1 MAFSNQRAVSDGS
14 LQTIILSIAFF
25 DKSEIRVYVSD
36 MEKFAGVDFT
46 WATSNSIQFPTPLP
60 VGATVII
67 RRSTDLSEMRH
78 IFTEGAQFTNQTLD
92 EDYTQILH
100 IAQESVEGSYT
111 KELFNDLDMHGYR
124 VRNMG
129 PALLPGDAVPL
140 DQVQAII
147 GTSADL
153 RRAVRAPAF
162 EGELN
167 ELPEVAARAGKVLG
181 FDSAGDPIATLPAS
195 GSGTELALDL
205 ADPVTV
211 GRGASMVG
219 YNGTTVRDALEALE
233 AATSVARTV
242 STVAAMQALTDLS
255 IGEAVRTLEYHA
267 GTTVGAGQY
276 IVQAT
281 DPGWGIPLAGGYYG
295 VLYDTFCITKFG
307 VRNTLTDQT
316 AELIRMATYADAY
329 VYEIDF
335 LGYSITV
342 PDMVAYTST
351 RGTVFRGLTFYKVHR
366 ITNLKLKNP
375 TGAILT
381 QGWTSLQFIPKVAGT
396 GLFELDNVE
405 FDPYSASYSITSG
418 EEDGALC
425 GFACRRYMGVPAL
438 RDCNYNFKYT
448 NVHFKSP
455 AISYNINTADVLSNN
470 VEYNHM
476 SGEYWGLYAFHL
488 AKDMQASE
496 FHGWFRNDLHTGS
509 GRVLVTSLIHDEA
522 EIGAG
527 SLVLGKWT
535 VRDSSCHL
543 FTTGAEHTVFK
554 HHSVGSLEFQEC
566 HFTDIRGSV
575 EFYSATASRVK
586 ELRVVRVS
594 RPVIATIKFDSLYVE
609 SATLDPQTFN
619 SPVPNQV
626 LGTVEIRKS
635 TVAALF
641 GIGYPA
647 LTVAKLTLVGCRV
660 DSPTEGIG
668 RNGVTSIDTIQ
679 LTDCDLN
686 SPYIIEAPFRTMRID
701 GCRTPAVAW
710 ANAIFNRNTTGNASV
725 VVNNFIADAT
735 YAPSGAFL
743 ISGGVTQAV
752 RLYHSVFT
760 ARPVIGGPNT
770 LVEFGVYP
778 PAPVGP

>member
-1 MAFSNQRAVSDGS
+1 MAIYDAPESLHVGNGVETVFGFNWPYLIPTDLRVAVNGVEVSVMLASPNQVSVVPAPPALSVVRIYRNTPAQNPTHLFATGIPMLPKYIDGNNKQLLYALQEGLQEFDVVAATAERAETLAEQAVMTSD
-14 LQTIILSIAFF
+14 TALSRI
-25 DKSEIRVYVSD
+25 SRSIRVADTDPV
-36 MEKFAGVDFT
+36 
-46 WATSNSIQFPTPLP
+46 PTPLP
-60 VGATVII
+60 PVDG
-67 RRSTDLSEMRH
+67 
-78 IFTEGAQFTNQTLD
+78 
-92 EDYTQILH
+92 
-100 IAQESVEGSYT
+100 
-111 KELFNDLDMHGYR
+111 
-124 VRNMG
+124 
-129 PALLPGDAVPL
+129 
-140 DQVQAII
+140 
-147 GTSADL
+147 
-153 RRAVRAPAF
+153 
-162 EGELN
+162 
-167 ELPEVAARAGKVLG
+167 RAGKVMG
-181 FDSAGDPIATLPAS
+181 FDMAGNPVGVLPMS
-195 GSGTELALDL
+195 GSGTEVALDL

-211 GRGASMVG
+211 GKGAYMVG
-219 YNGTTVRDALEALE
+219 YEGATVHAALQALEAE
-233 AATSVARTV
+233 AAAARTV
-242 STVAAMQALTDLS
+242 PTVAALQVLEGLVSGDV
-255 IGEAVRTLEYHA
+255 VRTAEYHA
-267 GTTVGAGQY
+267 GVGTGAAVY
-276 IVQAT
+276 AVQDT
-281 DPGWGIPLAGGYYG
+281 DPGWGIPLLGGKFA
-295 VLYDTFCITKFG
+295 VLRDAFCVTKFG
-307 VRNTLTDQT
+307 VRNTLGDQT
-316 AELIRMATYADAY
+316 AELRRMAAYADEY

-335 LGYSITV
+335 LGYRITV
-342 PDMVAYTST
+342 PDIAAYTSS
-351 RGTVFRGLTFYKVHR
+351 RGTVFRGLTFYRLHKVK
-366 ITNLKLKNP
+366 NLHLKNP
-375 TGAILT
+375 TGVTLT
-381 QGWTSLQFIPKVAGT
+381 QGWTCMQFIPKVAGT
-396 GLFELDNVE
+396 GLFELENVT
-405 FDPYSASYSITSG
+405 FDPYSPTFSITSG
-418 EEDGALC
+418 EEDGAMC
-425 GFACRRYMGVPAL
+425 GFACRRWMNIPAL

-522 EIGAG
+522 EIGVG

-535 VRDSSCHL
+535 VRDSSCRL

-594 RPVIATIKFDSLYVE
+594 KPVIATIKFDSLYVE

-635 TVAALF
+635 TVVALF

-710 ANAIFNRNTTGNASV
+710 ANAIFNRHTTGNASV
-725 VVNNFIADAT
+725 VVNNCVAAAT

-760 ARPVIGGPNT
+760 ARPVIGGPST

-778 PAPVGP
+778 PAT

>member
-1 MAFSNQRAVSDGS
+1 MAIYDAPESLHVGNGVETVFGFNWPYLIPTDLRVAVNGVEVSVMLASPNQVSVVPAPPALSVVRIYRNTPAQNPTYLFATGIPMLPKYIDGNNKQLLYALQEGLQEFDVVAATAERAETLAEQAVMTSD
-14 LQTIILSIAFF
+14 TALSRI
-25 DKSEIRVYVSD
+25 SRSIRVADTDPV
-36 MEKFAGVDFT
+36 
-46 WATSNSIQFPTPLP
+46 PTPLP
-60 VGATVII
+60 PVDG
-67 RRSTDLSEMRH
+67 
-78 IFTEGAQFTNQTLD
+78 
-92 EDYTQILH
+92 
-100 IAQESVEGSYT
+100 
-111 KELFNDLDMHGYR
+111 
-124 VRNMG
+124 
-129 PALLPGDAVPL
+129 
-140 DQVQAII
+140 
-147 GTSADL
+147 
-153 RRAVRAPAF
+153 
-162 EGELN
+162 
-167 ELPEVAARAGKVLG
+167 RAGKVMG
-181 FDSAGDPIATLPAS
+181 FDMAGNPVGVLPMS
-195 GSGTELALDL
+195 GSGTEVALDL

-211 GRGASMVG
+211 GKGAYMVG
-219 YNGTTVRDALEALE
+219 YEGATVHAALQALEAE
-233 AATSVARTV
+233 AAAARTV
-242 STVAAMQALTDLS
+242 PTVAALQVLEGLVAGDV
-255 IGEAVRTLEYHA
+255 VRTAEYHA
-267 GTTVGAGQY
+267 GVGTGAAVY
-276 IVQAT
+276 AVQDT
-281 DPGWGIPLAGGYYG
+281 DPGWGIPLLGGKFA
-295 VLYDTFCITKFG
+295 VLRDAFCVTKFG
-307 VRNTLTDQT
+307 VRNTLGDQT
-316 AELIRMATYADAY
+316 AELRRMAAYADEY

-335 LGYSITV
+335 LGYRITV
-342 PDMVAYTST
+342 PDIAAYTSS
-351 RGTVFRGLTFYKVHR
+351 RGTVFRGLTFYRLHKVK
-366 ITNLKLKNP
+366 NLHLKNP
-375 TGAILT
+375 TGVTLT
-381 QGWTSLQFIPKVAGT
+381 QGWTCMQFIPKVAGT
-396 GLFELDNVE
+396 GLFELENVT
-405 FDPYSASYSITSG
+405 FDPYSPTFSITSG
-418 EEDGALC
+418 EEDGAMC
-425 GFACRRYMGVPAL
+425 GFACRRWMNIPAL

-522 EIGAG
+522 EIGVG

-535 VRDSSCHL
+535 VRDSSCRL

-594 RPVIATIKFDSLYVE
+594 KPVIATIKFDSLYVE

-760 ARPVIGGPNT
+760 ARPVIGGPST

-778 PAPVGP
+778 PAI

>member
-1 MAFSNQRAVSDGS
+1 MAIYDAPESLHVGNGVETVFGFNWPYLIPTDLRVTVNGVEVSVMLASPNQVSVVPAPPALSVVRIYRNTPAQNPTYLFATGIPMLPKYIDGNNKQLLYALQEGLQEFDVVAATAERAETLAEQAVMTSD
-14 LQTIILSIAFF
+14 TALSRI
-25 DKSEIRVYVSD
+25 SRSIRVADTDPV
-36 MEKFAGVDFT
+36 
-46 WATSNSIQFPTPLP
+46 PTPLP
-60 VGATVII
+60 PVDG
-67 RRSTDLSEMRH
+67 
-78 IFTEGAQFTNQTLD
+78 
-92 EDYTQILH
+92 
-100 IAQESVEGSYT
+100 
-111 KELFNDLDMHGYR
+111 
-124 VRNMG
+124 
-129 PALLPGDAVPL
+129 
-140 DQVQAII
+140 
-147 GTSADL
+147 
-153 RRAVRAPAF
+153 
-162 EGELN
+162 
-167 ELPEVAARAGKVLG
+167 RAGKVMG
-181 FDSAGDPIATLPAS
+181 FDMAGNPVGVLPMS
-195 GSGTELALDL
+195 GSGTEVALDL

-211 GRGASMVG
+211 GKGAYMVG
-219 YNGTTVRDALEALE
+219 YEGATVHAALQALEAE
-233 AATSVARTV
+233 AAAARTV
-242 STVAAMQALTDLS
+242 PTVAALQVLEGLVAGDV
-255 IGEAVRTLEYHA
+255 VRTAEYHA
-267 GTTVGAGQY
+267 GVGTGAAVY
-276 IVQAT
+276 AVQDT
-281 DPGWGIPLAGGYYG
+281 DPGWGIPLLGGKFA
-295 VLYDTFCITKFG
+295 VLRDDFCVTKFG
-307 VRNTLTDQT
+307 VRNTLGDQT
-316 AELIRMATYADAY
+316 AELRRMAAYADEY

-335 LGYSITV
+335 LGYRITV
-342 PDMVAYTST
+342 PDIAAYTSS
-351 RGTVFRGLTFYKVHR
+351 RGTVFRGLTFYRLHKVK
-366 ITNLKLKNP
+366 NLHLKNP
-375 TGAILT
+375 TGVTLT
-381 QGWTSLQFIPKVAGT
+381 QGWTCMQFIPKVAGT
-396 GLFELDNVE
+396 GLFELENVT
-405 FDPYSASYSITSG
+405 FDPYSPTFSITSG
-418 EEDGALC
+418 EEDGAMC
-425 GFACRRYMGVPAL
+425 GFACRRWMNIPAL

-522 EIGAG
+522 EIGVG

-535 VRDSSCHL
+535 VRDSSCRL

-594 RPVIATIKFDSLYVE
+594 KPVIATIKFDSLYVE

-760 ARPVIGGPNT
+760 TRPVIGGPST

-778 PAPVGP
+778 PAI

>member
-1 MAFSNQRAVSDGS
+1 MAIYDAPESLHVGNGVETVFGFNWPYLIPTDLRVAVNGVEVSVMLASHNQVSVVPAPPALSVVRIYRNTPAQNPTYLFATGIPMLPKYIDGNNKQLLYALQEGLQEFDVVAATAERAETLAEQAVMTSD
-14 LQTIILSIAFF
+14 TALSRI
-25 DKSEIRVYVSD
+25 SRSIRVADTDPV
-36 MEKFAGVDFT
+36 
-46 WATSNSIQFPTPLP
+46 PTPLP
-60 VGATVII
+60 PVDG
-67 RRSTDLSEMRH
+67 
-78 IFTEGAQFTNQTLD
+78 
-92 EDYTQILH
+92 
-100 IAQESVEGSYT
+100 
-111 KELFNDLDMHGYR
+111 
-124 VRNMG
+124 
-129 PALLPGDAVPL
+129 
-140 DQVQAII
+140 
-147 GTSADL
+147 
-153 RRAVRAPAF
+153 
-162 EGELN
+162 
-167 ELPEVAARAGKVLG
+167 RAGKVMG
-181 FDSAGDPIATLPAS
+181 FDMAGNPVGVLPMS
-195 GSGTELALDL
+195 GSGTEVALDL

-211 GRGASMVG
+211 GTGAYMVG
-219 YNGTTVRDALEALE
+219 YEGATVHAALQALEAE
-233 AATSVARTV
+233 AAAARTV
-242 STVAAMQALTDLS
+242 PTVAALQVLEGLVAGDV
-255 IGEAVRTLEYHA
+255 VRTAEYHA
-267 GTTVGAGQY
+267 GVGTGAAVY
-276 IVQAT
+276 AVQDT
-281 DPGWGIPLAGGYYG
+281 DPGWGIPLLGGKFA
-295 VLYDTFCITKFG
+295 VLRDAFCVTKFG
-307 VRNTLTDQT
+307 VRNTLGDQT
-316 AELIRMATYADAY
+316 AELRRMAAYADEY

-335 LGYSITV
+335 LGYRITV
-342 PDMVAYTST
+342 PDIAAYTSS
-351 RGTVFRGLTFYKVHR
+351 RGTVFRGLTFYRLHKVK
-366 ITNLKLKNP
+366 NLHLKNP
-375 TGAILT
+375 TGVTLT
-381 QGWTSLQFIPKVAGT
+381 QGWTCMQFIPKVAGT
-396 GLFELDNVE
+396 GLFELENVT
-405 FDPYSASYSITSG
+405 FDPYSPTFSITSG
-418 EEDGALC
+418 EEDGAMC
-425 GFACRRYMGVPAL
+425 GFACRRWMNIPAL

-522 EIGAG
+522 EIGVG

-535 VRDSSCHL
+535 VRDSSCRL

-594 RPVIATIKFDSLYVE
+594 KPVIATIKFDSLYVE

-635 TVAALF
+635 TVVALF

-710 ANAIFNRNTTGNASV
+710 ANAIFNRHTTGNASV
-725 VVNNFIADAT
+725 VVNNCVADAT

-760 ARPVIGGPNT
+760 ARPVIGGPST

-778 PAPVGP
+778 PAT

>member
-1 MAFSNQRAVSDGS
+1 MAIYDAPESLHVGNGVETVFGFNWPYLIPTDLRVTVNGVGVSVMLASPNQVSVVPAPPALSVVRIYRNTPAQNPTYLFATGIPMLPKYIDGNNKQLLYALQEGLQEFDVVAATAERAETLAEQAVMTSD
-14 LQTIILSIAFF
+14 TALSRI
-25 DKSEIRVYVSD
+25 SRSIRVADTDPV
-36 MEKFAGVDFT
+36 
-46 WATSNSIQFPTPLP
+46 PTPLP
-60 VGATVII
+60 PVDG
-67 RRSTDLSEMRH
+67 
-78 IFTEGAQFTNQTLD
+78 
-92 EDYTQILH
+92 
-100 IAQESVEGSYT
+100 
-111 KELFNDLDMHGYR
+111 
-124 VRNMG
+124 
-129 PALLPGDAVPL
+129 
-140 DQVQAII
+140 
-147 GTSADL
+147 
-153 RRAVRAPAF
+153 
-162 EGELN
+162 
-167 ELPEVAARAGKVLG
+167 RAGKVMG
-181 FDSAGDPIATLPAS
+181 FDMAGNPVGVLPMS
-195 GSGTELALDL
+195 GSGTEVALDL

-211 GRGASMVG
+211 GKGAYMVG
-219 YNGTTVRDALEALE
+219 YEGATVHAALQALEAE
-233 AATSVARTV
+233 AAAARTV
-242 STVAAMQALTDLS
+242 PTVAALQVLEGLVAGDV
-255 IGEAVRTLEYHA
+255 VRTAEYHA
-267 GTTVGAGQY
+267 GAGTGAAVY
-276 IVQAT
+276 AVQDT
-281 DPGWGIPLAGGYYG
+281 DPGWGIPLLGGKFA
-295 VLYDTFCITKFG
+295 VLRDAFCVTKFG
-307 VRNTLTDQT
+307 VRNTLGDQT
-316 AELIRMATYADAY
+316 AELRRMAAYADEY

-335 LGYSITV
+335 LGYRITV
-342 PDMVAYTST
+342 PDIAAYTSS
-351 RGTVFRGLTFYKVHR
+351 RGTVFRGLTFYRLHKVK
-366 ITNLKLKNP
+366 NLHLKNP
-375 TGAILT
+375 TGVTLT
-381 QGWTSLQFIPKVAGT
+381 QGWTCMQFIPKVAGT
-396 GLFELDNVE
+396 GLFELENVT
-405 FDPYSASYSITSG
+405 FDPYSPTFSITSG
-418 EEDGALC
+418 EEDGAMC
-425 GFACRRYMGVPAL
+425 GFACRRWMNIPAL

-522 EIGAG
+522 EIGVG

-535 VRDSSCHL
+535 VRDSSCRL

-594 RPVIATIKFDSLYVE
+594 KPVIATIKFDSLYVE

-760 ARPVIGGPNT
+760 ARPVIGGPST

-778 PAPVGP
+778 PAT

>member
-1 MAFSNQRAVSDGS
+1 MAIYDAPESLHVGNGVETVFGFNWPYLIPTDLRVAVNGVEVSVMLASPNQVSVVPAPPALSVVRIYRNTPAQNPTYLFATGIPMLPKYIDGNNKQLLYALQEGLQEFDVVAATAERAETLAEQAVMTSD
-14 LQTIILSIAFF
+14 TALSRI
-25 DKSEIRVYVSD
+25 SRSIRVADTDPV
-36 MEKFAGVDFT
+36 
-46 WATSNSIQFPTPLP
+46 PTPLP
-60 VGATVII
+60 PVDG
-67 RRSTDLSEMRH
+67 
-78 IFTEGAQFTNQTLD
+78 
-92 EDYTQILH
+92 
-100 IAQESVEGSYT
+100 
-111 KELFNDLDMHGYR
+111 
-124 VRNMG
+124 
-129 PALLPGDAVPL
+129 
-140 DQVQAII
+140 
-147 GTSADL
+147 
-153 RRAVRAPAF
+153 
-162 EGELN
+162 
-167 ELPEVAARAGKVLG
+167 RAGKVMG
-181 FDSAGDPIATLPAS
+181 FDMAGNPVGVLPMS
-195 GSGTELALDL
+195 GSGTEVALDL

-211 GRGASMVG
+211 GKGAYMVG
-219 YNGTTVRDALEALE
+219 YEGATVHAALQALEAE
-233 AATSVARTV
+233 AAAARTV
-242 STVAAMQALTDLS
+242 PTVAALQVLEGLVAGDV
-255 IGEAVRTLEYHA
+255 VRTAEYHA
-267 GTTVGAGQY
+267 GVGTGAAVY
-276 IVQAT
+276 AVQDT
-281 DPGWGIPLAGGYYG
+281 DPGWGIPLLGGKFA
-295 VLYDTFCITKFG
+295 VLRDAFCVTKFG
-307 VRNTLTDQT
+307 VRNTLGDQT
-316 AELIRMATYADAY
+316 AELRRMAAYADEY

-335 LGYSITV
+335 LGYRITV
-342 PDMVAYTST
+342 PDIAAYTSS
-351 RGTVFRGLTFYKVHR
+351 RGTVFRGLTFYRLHKVK
-366 ITNLKLKNP
+366 NLHLKNP
-375 TGAILT
+375 TGVTLT
-381 QGWTSLQFIPKVAGT
+381 QGWTCMQFIPKVAGT
-396 GLFELDNVE
+396 GLFELENVT
-405 FDPYSASYSITSG
+405 FDPYSPTFSITSG
-418 EEDGALC
+418 EEDGAMC
-425 GFACRRYMGVPAL
+425 GFACRRWMNIPAL

-522 EIGAG
+522 EIGVG

-535 VRDSSCHL
+535 VRDSSCRL

-594 RPVIATIKFDSLYVE
+594 KPVIATIKFDSLYVE

-725 VVNNFIADAT
+725 VVNNFIADAS

-760 ARPVIGGPNT
+760 ARPVIGGPST

-778 PAPVGP
+778 PAT

>member
-1 MAFSNQRAVSDGS
+1 MAIYDAPESLHVGNGVETVFGFNWPYLIPTDLRVTVNGVEVSVMLAAPNQVSVVPAPPALSVVRIYRNTPAQNPTYLFATGIPMLPKYIDGNNKQLLYALQEGLQEFDVVAATAERAETLAEQAVMTSD
-14 LQTIILSIAFF
+14 TALSRI
-25 DKSEIRVYVSD
+25 SRSIRVADTDPV
-36 MEKFAGVDFT
+36 
-46 WATSNSIQFPTPLP
+46 PTPLP
-60 VGATVII
+60 PVDG
-67 RRSTDLSEMRH
+67 
-78 IFTEGAQFTNQTLD
+78 
-92 EDYTQILH
+92 
-100 IAQESVEGSYT
+100 
-111 KELFNDLDMHGYR
+111 
-124 VRNMG
+124 
-129 PALLPGDAVPL
+129 
-140 DQVQAII
+140 
-147 GTSADL
+147 
-153 RRAVRAPAF
+153 
-162 EGELN
+162 
-167 ELPEVAARAGKVLG
+167 RAGKVLG
-181 FDSAGDPIATLPAS
+181 FDMAGNPVGVLPMS
-195 GSGTELALDL
+195 GSGTEVALDL

-211 GRGASMVG
+211 GKGAYMVG
-219 YNGTTVRDALEALE
+219 YEGATVHAALQALEAE
-233 AATSVARTV
+233 AAAARTV
-242 STVAAMQALTDLS
+242 PTVAALQVLEGLVAGDV
-255 IGEAVRTLEYHA
+255 VRTAEYHA
-267 GTTVGAGQY
+267 GVGTGAAVY
-276 IVQAT
+276 AVQDT
-281 DPGWGIPLAGGYYG
+281 DPGWGIPLLGGKFA
-295 VLYDTFCITKFG
+295 VLRDDFCVTKFG
-307 VRNTLTDQT
+307 VRNTLGDQT
-316 AELIRMATYADAY
+316 AELRRMAAYADEY

-335 LGYSITV
+335 LGYRITV
-342 PDMVAYTST
+342 PDIAAYTSS
-351 RGTVFRGLTFYKVHR
+351 RGTVFRGLTFYRLHKVK
-366 ITNLKLKNP
+366 NLHLKNP
-375 TGAILT
+375 TGVTLT
-381 QGWTSLQFIPKVAGT
+381 QGWTCMQFIPKVAGT
-396 GLFELDNVE
+396 GLFELENVT
-405 FDPYSASYSITSG
+405 FDPYSPTFSIISG
-418 EEDGALC
+418 EEDGAMC
-425 GFACRRYMGVPAL
+425 GFACRRWMNIPAL

-470 VEYNHM
+470 AEYNHM
-476 SGEYWGLYAFHL
+476 SGEYWGLYASHL

-522 EIGAG
+522 EIGVG

-535 VRDSSCHL
+535 VRDSSCRL

-594 RPVIATIKFDSLYVE
+594 KPVIATIKFDSLYVE

-635 TVAALF
+635 TVTALF
-641 GIGYPA
+641 GIGFPA

-701 GCRTPAVAW
+701 SCRTPAVAW

-735 YAPSGAFL
+735 YGPSAAFL

-752 RLYHSVFT
+752 RLYHSVFK
-760 ARPVIGGPNT
+760 ARPVIGGPST

-778 PAPVGP
+778 PAT